1 MPADGAADPARTEA
15 PLPTRMPHV
24 SPRQVAWLRRAF
36 AVLQALGPAL
46 AARVALRLFLR
57 SFRHAVRAE
66 ERAALQRARQHQL
79 VSGRDTVQVHEWGG
93 GERTVI
99 ILHGWGSSAARFA
112 GFAELLAARGWHV
125 LVPDAPGHGA
135 SPGRSS
141 SLPQFIAALDAI
153 VARFGPPRALVGHSL
168 GALAIARR
176 HADAEPGWVRSL
188 ESVVLISMP
197 SGAPFLIEVF
207 LRSLGLRAAASA
219 HLNTLFERRF
229 GARVVDYAALPGAA
243 RIGARLLLVHDRGDD
258 IIPLAHC
265 EELRGQLQRATVITT
280 TGLGHSAL
288 TRDDGTIGR
297 IIAFLEGR

>member
-1 MPADGAADPARTEA
+1 
-15 PLPTRMPHV
+15 MPHV
-24 SPRQVAWLRRAF
+24 SPRQAAWLRRAF
-36 AVLQALGPAL
+36 AVLQAVSPAL
-46 AARVALRLFLR
+46 AARAAFRLFLH
-57 SFRHAVRAE
+57 SYRHALRAE
-66 ERAALQRARQHQL
+66 EQAALQRARHHQV
-79 VSGRDTVQVHEWGG
+79 VSGSDTVRVYEWGS

-99 ILHGWGSSAARFA
+99 ILHGWGSSAARFT
-112 GFAELLAARGWHV
+112 GFAEQLAARGWHV

-135 SPGRSS
+135 SAGKSS

-153 VARFGPPRALVGHSL
+153 VARFGPPQALVGHSL

-176 HADAEPGWVRSL
+176 HAEADTGWLKSL

-207 LRSLGLRAAASA
+207 LRTLGLRSAAST
-219 HLNTLFERRF
+219 HLNALFERRF
-229 GARVVDYAALPGAA
+229 GARVVDYSALPGAA
-243 RIGARLLLVHDRGDD
+243 RISARLLLVHDRGDD

-265 EELRGQLQRATVITT
+265 EDLRGQLQRATVITT

-288 TRDDGTIGR
+288 TRDGGTIGR

>member
-1 MPADGAADPARTEA
+1 MPADGAAGSNPAEA

-24 SPRQVAWLRRAF
+24 SPRQVAWLRRTF
-36 AVLQALGPAL
+36 AVLQVLSPAL
-46 AARVALRLFLR
+46 AARLAFRLFLR
-57 SFRHAVRAE
+57 SFRHALRAE
-66 ERAALQRARQHQL
+66 ERAALQRARRHEV
-79 VSGRDTVQVHEWGG
+79 VSGHDTVQVYEWGS

-99 ILHGWGSSAARFA
+99 ILHGWGSSAARFT

-135 SPGRSS
+135 SPGKSS

-153 VARFGPPRALVGHSL
+153 VARFGSPQALVGHSL

-176 HADAEPGWVRSL
+176 HADAEPGWVKGL

-197 SGAPFLIEVF
+197 SGAAFLIEVF
-207 LRSLGLRAAASA
+207 LRSFGLRSAARA
-219 HLNTLFERRF
+219 HLNTLFEQRF
-229 GARVVDYAALPGAA
+229 GARVADYAALPGAG
-243 RIGARLLLVHDRGDD
+243 RISARLLLVHDRGDD

-265 EELRGQLQRATVITT
+265 ADLRGQLQHSTVITT

-288 TRDDGTIGR
+288 TRDEGTIGR
-297 IIAFLEGR
+297 IVAFLEGR